1 MRITGI
7 SDTHNKHKYIDTRA
21 FENTDILIHAG
32 DFTSNGNLEQ
42 TKSFLSWYSSLDVPN
57 KILVAGK

>member
-1 MRITGI
+1 MKITAI

-21 FENTDILIHAG
+21 FANTDILIHAG
-32 DFTSNGNLEQ
+32 DFTGNGNTEQ
-42 TKSFLSWYSSLDVPN
+42 TVSFLNWYSSLDVPH